1 LSLTRDFFLAKSRG
15 ARQPQLRQQGISDS
29 ALCARSHNVEASHS
43 FHNLLL
49 YRDWEFGCILEEFA
63 PIKPLQV
70 QLIGMYVAALL
81 SA

>member
-1 LSLTRDFFLAKSRG
+1 MLRLWSVAERVSRTPVDMTTAALASLHTRL
-15 ARQPQLRQQGISDS
+15 
-29 ALCARSHNVEASHS
+29 HNVEVSHG

-49 YRDWEFGCILEEFA
+49 YRNWESGCILEEFA

-81 SA
+81 ST

>member
-1 LSLTRDFFLAKSRG
+1 MLRLWSVAESVSRTPVDMTTGALASLHAML
-15 ARQPQLRQQGISDS
+15 
-29 ALCARSHNVEASHS
+29 HNVEASHR

-49 YRDWEFGCILEEFA
+49 YRDWEFVCILEEFA

-81 SA
+81 SALH